1 MVLEV
6 ASCHTPVCCAV
17 VHALLIRFTPT
28 LAVPMGSGLASSL
41 SFSAQASEI
50 GRGGGGRG
58 VVGEGCANAQIVDKR
73 GRPTADTNPHA

>member
-1 MVLEV
+1 MALEV

-28 LAVPMGSGLASSL
+28 LAVSMGSGLASSL

-50 GRGGGGRG
+50 EERAGAAGAGG
-58 VVGEGCANAQIVDKR
+58 
-73 GRPTADTNPHA
+73 